1 MRILGIDPGSRRTGY
16 GIIVPKGPRFEAV
29 AYGVLVLGDG
39 GFSHRLRC
47 LYDGLT
53 AVIETHQP
61 TTVAVESI
69 FYARHAA
76 SALKLG
82 HARGVALLVASLAD
96 LETAEYAPTMVKQA
110 VTSSGKANKAQ
121 VQKMVSMLL
130 GLKKQPASDAADAL
144 AVAICHAREMRSK
157 RLVSTP

>member
-16 GIIVPKGPRFEAV
+16 GIIVPNGPRLEAV
-29 AYGVLVLGDG
+29 TYGVVVLGDG
-39 GFSHRLRC
+39 EFSQRLRC
-47 LYDGLT
+47 LYDEMM
-53 AVIETHQP
+53 AVIKTHQP

-69 FYARHAA
+69 FYARNAS

-96 LETAEYAPTMVKQA
+96 LETAEYAPTVVKQA
-110 VTSSGKANKAQ
+110 VTSSGKASKAQ

-130 GLKKQPASDAADAL
+130 GLKIPPATDAADAL

-157 RLVSTP
+157 VLVHRQ